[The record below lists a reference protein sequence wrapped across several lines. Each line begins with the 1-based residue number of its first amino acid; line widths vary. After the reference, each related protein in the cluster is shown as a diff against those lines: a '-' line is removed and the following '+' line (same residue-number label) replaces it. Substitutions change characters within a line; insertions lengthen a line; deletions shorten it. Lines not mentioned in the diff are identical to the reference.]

1 MRLSVSHRTLYR
13 YDRPARFVTQSH
25 RLTPVSTGCQ
35 RVIDWQVTAE
45 GAAFG
50 AGFTDGAG
58 DVVATMTHPGP
69 VETIEIVVEG
79 TVETMDTAGV
89 LRGQREIIAP
99 LVYLTATPATAPSR
113 SIVELAET
121 ALRGAA
127 AEAPAL
133 DRAHRLAAA
142 VHEAIAYATG
152 TTDTHTTAAEA
163 LEAGSGVCQ
172 DHAHVLI
179 AAAREAGLPARYV
192 TGYLFGD
199 PAEGPFEASHAWAE
213 IHIDGLGWVGFDAAN
228 ACCPDARYIRV
239 GSGRDAR
246 EAAPIRGIA
255 GGQSVEQMDV
265 EVVVA
270 NSQQ

>member
-25 RLTPVSTGCQ
+25 RLTPVTSGCQ
-35 RVIDWQVTAE
+35 SVVAWRVAAE
-45 GAAFG
+45 GAVFG

-58 DVVATMTHPGP
+58 DVVTTMTHPGP

-79 TVETMDTAGV
+79 TVETLDTAGV
-89 LRGQREIIAP
+89 LRGQRETIAP
-99 LVYLTATPATAPSR
+99 MVYLTPTAATAPAR
-113 SIVELAET
+113 AIAELRET

-127 AEAPAL
+127 GAPAL

-142 VHEAIAYATG
+142 VHAAIAYETGATHA
-152 TTDTHTTAAEA
+152 HTTAAEA
-163 LEAGSGVCQ
+163 LEAGRGVCQ

-179 AAAREAGLPARYV
+179 AAARGAGLPARYV

-199 PAEGPFEASHAWAE
+199 PAERPFEASHAWAE
-213 IHIDGLGWVGFDAAN
+213 IHVDGLGWVGFDAAN
-228 ACCPDARYIRV
+228 ECCPDARYIRV

-255 GGQSVEQMDV
+255 GGQSVEEMDV

-270 NSQQ
+270 NAQQ